1 MKQFTYAILIFSLMG
16 CNESFLDLHSK
27 TELSSGNFWK
37 TTKDVQIAVNGIY
50 DVLQSRT
57 LYGGSWNSTVSLVHY
72 DSFGDNSWNRI
83 RFEGPG
89 FFIRG
94 TLDPSEALF
103 RLLWQ
108 ESYKGIARCNEAVAN
123 IQKMLS
129 DNLVDASAIN
139 EYLGQAYFLRAL
151 FYFNLAVY
159 YEDVPLILGVQSLDN
174 AYVEKNSQREVLD
187 QVIADLE
194 SAIAL
199 LPLTYP
205 ESLYGYATK
214 GAANGLLARV
224 LLFDKQFGRAAEAA
238 LEVINSNNY
247 DLDFPYEN
255 EFTYDG
261 EFAKDI
267 IFSVRFE
274 EAAGFNTG
282 EVFSVTNMSTP
293 KWTHQALSNLV
304 NDYYC
309 ADGLS
314 IAESPLYDAA
324 NPKMNRDPRLLS
336 SVYFRGDV
344 FIEDRNI
351 IFTAN
356 DTGYGIKKY
365 VRSKTTAKGAAVADP
380 GGQDYYL
387 IRYADVLLMRAEALI
402 EDNQLTDEVYALINA
417 VRNRVDMPAIED
429 VEGTGLSQDQLRKI
443 LRHERRVELAF
454 EGHRFFDLKRWG
466 TVEEA
471 YETLKADPVGFPDQS
486 LVNYQGRKSEVFP
499 VPLTE
504 LDANPN
510 LEQHDVWK

>member
-1 MKQFTYAILIFSLMG
+1 M
-16 CNESFLDLHSK
+16 DLHSK

-37 TTKDVQIAVNGIY
+37 TAGDVQVAVNGIY
-50 DVLQSRT
+50 DVLQART

-123 IQKMLS
+123 IQSMQEN
-129 DNLVDASAIN
+129 NLGDASVIDG
-139 EYLGQAYFLRAL
+139 YLGQVYFLRAL

-159 YEDVPLILGVQSLDN
+159 YEDVPLILNVQSLDN
-174 AYVEKNSQREVLD
+174 AYVTKNSQREVLD
-187 QVIADLE
+187 QVIADLR
-194 SAIAL
+194 SAIER
-199 LPLTYP
+199 LPSAYTDD
-205 ESLYGYATK
+205 LYGYATK

-224 LLFDKQFGRAAEAA
+224 YLFDKQWDKAAETA
-238 LEVINSNNY
+238 LEVINSGHYN
-247 DLDFPYEN
+247 LDVPYEN
-255 EFTYDG
+255 EFTYEG
-261 EFAKDI
+261 EMAKDI
-267 IFSVRFE
+267 VFSVRFE

-282 EVFSVTNMSTP
+282 EVFSVTNMSSP

-309 ADGLS
+309 TDGLP
-314 IAESPLYDAA
+314 IGESPLYDPA
-324 NPKMNRDPRLLS
+324 NPKLNRDPRLAAS
-336 SVYFRGDV
+336 IYFRGDV
-344 FIEDRNI
+344 FIEDLNI
-351 IFTAN
+351 VFTAN

-365 VRSKTTAKGAAVADP
+365 VRSRTTPKGAATADP

-402 EDNQLTDEVYALINA
+402 ESGQISGEVYALINQ
-417 VRNRVDMPAIED
+417 VRDRVQMPSIED
-429 VEGTGLSQDQLRKI
+429 TEGTGLTQDQLRDI

-454 EGHRFFDLKRWG
+454 EGLRFFDLKRWG
-466 TVEEA
+466 SVQEA
-471 YETLKADPVGFPDQS
+471 YERLKTDPAGFPDQG
-486 LVNYQGRKSEVFP
+486 LVKYQGRRSELFP
-499 VPLTE
+499 VPLSE

-510 LEQHDVWK
+510 LEQHEVWR